1 MTPSTPSNPLPAAP
15 VVPPDAEHA
24 LSGVDGRELRL
35 RVWLAGGGRHGGT
48 PTARA
53 SVTSDR
59 AGPAAVP
66 GALLPTSTH
75 TAAQPVPP
83 PTGLPTLL
91 LLDGQYLLQTIPDAL
106 PGLAAG
112 APIQVASLGFA
123 SSERTV
129 IAPWRARDYTPAAPG
144 PQQCDPRNA
153 AWPCGG
159 ADTLLAVLKAQVLP
173 LLQARHG
180 ADPAR
185 IALFGHSYAGL
196 FALHTWL
203 TAPSPFCHIYAAS
216 PSLWWYWPHLRERV
230 ARAPATARHTDDTDL
245 PVQAHARTAR
255 ITPQA
260 RAGGRNPIPP
270 SCTSSPATTS
280 PRADGTQP
288 GAPLQRPPLTMLVG
302 SAEQWRPL
310 PAQPGQPRPD
320 GIPTAPLAEEIV
332 DHLHQHHPHARVG
345 LQILPEL
352 AHGPMLHASAALC
365 LADFQGQNHHQSKKE
380 LNQAVPIRL
389 M

>member
-1 MTPSTPSNPLPAAP
+1 MNPSTASASHSAVP
-15 VVPPDAEHA
+15 VVPTAEHA
-24 LSGVDGRELRL
+24 VTGVDGRALRL
-35 RVWLAGGGRHGGT
+35 RVWLAGSGQHGGAPAARTT
-48 PTARA
+48 PSDSPASPPAGLSTARPD
-53 SVTSDR
+53 T
-59 AGPAAVP
+59 PAT
-66 GALLPTSTH
+66 GC
-75 TAAQPVPP
+75 
-83 PTGLPTLL
+83 TGLPALL

-106 PGLAAG
+106 PALRAG
-112 APIQVASLGFA
+112 APMLVASLGFA
-123 SSERTV
+123 SSERAV

-159 ADTLLAVLKAQVLP
+159 ADTLLALLKAQVLP

-230 ARAPATARHTDDTDL
+230 ARA
-245 PVQAHARTAR
+245 
-255 ITPQA
+255 
-260 RAGGRNPIPP
+260 GGQNPIPP

-288 GAPLQRPPLTMLVG
+288 GAPLHRPPLTMLVG

-332 DHLHQHHPHARVG
+332 DHLHQHHPHAHVS

-352 AHGPMLHASAALC
+352 AHGPMLHAGATLC
-365 LADFQGQNHHQSKKE
+365 LADFQGRITT
-380 LNQAVPIRL
+380 NQERS
-389 M
+389 